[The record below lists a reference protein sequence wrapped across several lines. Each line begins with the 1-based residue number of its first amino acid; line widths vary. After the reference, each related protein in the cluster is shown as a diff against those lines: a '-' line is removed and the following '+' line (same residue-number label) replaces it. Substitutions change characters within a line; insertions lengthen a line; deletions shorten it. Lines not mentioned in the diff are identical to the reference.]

1 MGSDNQ
7 SADNRSAGLSGDLG
21 KLALPP
27 AATRRSRWKA
37 DRHGGGAIDARL
49 SKTGNP
55 EPINPESADAGPIT
69 LGSSWLA
76 VWRLTFYLSLTLSL
90 LPLQLIFVL
99 LSSRLAERLPV
110 FYHRLCC
117 RIFGFDLVTV
127 GEISRERPTLF
138 VSNHTSYLDIPVLGA
153 TLPAS
158 FVAKAEV
165 ANWPGFGV
173 LAKLQRTVF
182 IDRKR
187 GTTRNQRDDL
197 QARLDAGDHLILFPE
212 GTSNDG
218 NRVLPFRSALLSVA
232 ERRTAQRVLSVQPVS
247 VSYTSLNGL
256 PLGHSLR
263 PLLAWYG
270 DMTLGNHLWEF
281 CRLGRV
287 RVVVEFH
294 PVTSISQFSSRK
306 ELARHCFE
314 LVADGVSRALAGQ
327 TGQPSGQSLA
337 PGLKS
342 DKKP

>member
-1 MGSDNQ
+1 M
-7 SADNRSAGLSGDLG
+7 SGDLG
-21 KLALPP
+21 KLTVP
-27 AATRRSRWKA
+27 AASSSDIMSPLADQRSRQNT
-37 DRHGGGAIDARL
+37 DRRHEAAVEPL
-49 SKTGNP
+49 LP
-55 EPINPESADAGPIT
+55 EPIT

-76 VWRLTFYLSLTLSL
+76 TWRLAVYLGLTLSL
-90 LPLQLIFVL
+90 IPIQLIFVL

-117 RIFGFDLVTV
+117 RIFGFDVVTV
-127 GEISRERPTLF
+127 GEISRARPTLF
-138 VSNHTSYLDIPVLGA
+138 VSNHTSYLDIPVLGSI
-153 TLPAS
+153 LPAS
-158 FVAKAEV
+158 FVAKTEV

-182 IDRKR
+182 VDRKR
-187 GTTRNQRDDL
+187 GTTHRQRDDL
-197 QARLDAGDHLILFPE
+197 QARLDAGDQLILFPE

-218 NRVLPFRSALLSVA
+218 NRVLPFRSALFSVA
-232 ERRTAQRVLSVQPVS
+232 ERQTAGQVLTVQPVS

-270 DMTLGNHLWEF
+270 DMTLGNHLWAF

-294 PVTSISQFSSRK
+294 PVTTIGQFPSRK
-306 ELARHCFE
+306 ELTRHCFD
-314 LVADGVSRALAGQ
+314 LVANGVSRALAGQ
-327 TGQPSGQSLA
+327 TGQPPGQPLA
-337 PGLKS
+337 PVSKT

>member
-1 MGSDNQ
+1 M
-7 SADNRSAGLSGDLG
+7 SGDLD
-21 KLALPP
+21 KLAVPATGSSDTIPP
-27 AATRRSRWKA
+27 ATGERSGQKAGRRRQEMAGFSA
-37 DRHGGGAIDARL
+37 EASI
-49 SKTGNP
+49 TT
-55 EPINPESADAGPIT
+55 EPII

-76 VWRLTFYLSLTLSL
+76 IWRLAFYLGLTLSL
-90 LPLQLIFVL
+90 IPLQLVFVL

-127 GEISRERPTLF
+127 GEISRSRPTLF

-153 TLPAS
+153 ILPAS
-158 FVAKAEV
+158 FVAKTEV
-165 ANWPGFGV
+165 AKWPGFGI

-182 IDRKR
+182 VDRRR
-187 GTTRNQRDDL
+187 GTTHHQRDDL
-197 QARLDAGDHLILFPE
+197 QARLDAGGNLILFPE

-232 ERRTAQRVLSVQPVS
+232 ERQIAGQALPVQPVS

-270 DMTLGNHLWEF
+270 DMTLGSHLWAF

-294 PVTSISQFSSRK
+294 PVTTIGHFPSRK
-306 ELARHCFE
+306 ELTRHCFG
-314 LVADGVSRALAGQ
+314 LVANGVSRALAGQ
-327 TGQPSGQSLA
+327 TGQPPGQALA
-337 PGLKS
+337 PPAKG
-342 DKKP
+342 DRKP